1 MQIEQMLSIE
11 EYQKKAWETALETAK
26 NPAYMV
32 ANLTSEAGEVAGKYA
47 KWIRDGV
54 LDEEGLQ
61 KEMGDVFWQ
70 LAGLSTV
77 MGWSLA
83 DIASKNLQKLAKRVE
98 NNTVGGSGDD
108 R

>member
-1 MQIEQMLSIE
+1 LIDFE

-32 ANLTSEAGEVAGKYA
+32 SNLASEAGEVAGKYA
-47 KWIRDGV
+47 KWVRDGI

-61 KEMGDVFWQ
+61 KEMGDVLWQ
-70 LAGLSTV
+70 VAGLATV
-77 MGWSLA
+77 MGWSLS
-83 DIASKNLQKLAKRVE
+83 DLASKNLQKLADRQARM
-98 NNTVGGSGDD
+98 TLSGSGDN

>member
-1 MQIEQMLSIE
+1 MLLDD
-11 EYQKKAWETALETAK
+11 YQELAFKTALETAK

-54 LDEEGLQ
+54 LDEAGMQ
-61 KEMGDVFWQ
+61 KEVGDVLWQ
-70 LAGLSTV
+70 IAGLATV

-83 DIASKNLQKLAKRVE
+83 NLASQNLRKLAERQAK
-98 NNTVGGSGDD
+98 NTLTGSGDE

>member
-1 MQIEQMLSIE
+1 MLIED
-11 EYQKKAWETALETAK
+11 YQELAWKTALESAK

-54 LDEEGLQ
+54 LDEAGMQ
-61 KEMGDVFWQ
+61 KEVGDVLWQ
-70 LAGLSTV
+70 IAGLSTV

-83 DIASKNLQKLAKRVE
+83 DLASKNLQKLAQRQE
-98 NNTVGGSGDD
+98 NNTLKGSGDD

>member
-1 MQIEQMLSIE
+1 MLFE
-11 EYQKKAWETALETAK
+11 EYQDLAFKTALETAK
-26 NPAYMV
+26 NPAYMI

-54 LDEEGLQ
+54 LDEVGMQ
-61 KEMGDVFWQ
+61 KEVGDVLWQ
-70 LAGLSTV
+70 IAGLSTV

-83 DIASKNLQKLAKRVE
+83 DIASQNLRKLAERQA
-98 NNTVGGSGDD
+98 NNTLKGSGDE

>member
-1 MQIEQMLSIE
+1 MLIE
-11 EYQKKAWETALETAK
+11 EYQELAFKTALETAK

-32 ANLTSEAGEVAGKYA
+32 SNLTSEAGEVAGKYA

-54 LDEEGLQ
+54 LDEAGMQ
-61 KEMGDVFWQ
+61 KEIGDVFWQ
-70 LAGLSTV
+70 IAGLSTV

-83 DIASKNLQKLAKRVE
+83 DIASQNLKKLAQRQI
-98 NNTVGGSGDD
+98 NNTLSGSGDS

>member
-1 MQIEQMLSIE
+1 MLIED
-11 EYQKKAWETALETAK
+11 YQELAWKTALESAK

-54 LDEEGLQ
+54 LDEAGMQ
-61 KEMGDVFWQ
+61 KEVGDVLWQ

-83 DIASKNLQKLAKRVE
+83 DLASQNLRKLAQRQI
-98 NNTVGGSGDD
+98 NNSIGGNGDE

>member
-1 MQIEQMLSIE
+1 MLLN
-11 EYQKKAWETALETAK
+11 EYQEQAWKTALESAK

-54 LDEEGLQ
+54 LDEVGMQ
-61 KEMGDVFWQ
+61 KEVGDVLWQ
-70 LAGLSTV
+70 IAGLSTV

-83 DIASKNLQKLAKRVE
+83 DLASKNLQKLTARQM
-98 NNTVGGSGDD
+98 NNTLSGEGDE

>member
-1 MQIEQMLSIE
+1 MLME
-11 EYQKKAWETALETAK
+11 DYQELAFKTALETAK

-54 LDEEGLQ
+54 LDEAGMQ
-61 KEMGDVFWQ
+61 KEVGDVLWQ
-70 LAGLSTV
+70 IAGLSTV

-83 DIASKNLQKLAKRVE
+83 DLASQNLRKLAERQAK
-98 NNTVGGSGDD
+98 NTLTGSGDN

>member
-1 MQIEQMLSIE
+1 MLIE
-11 EYQKKAWETALETAK
+11 EYQELAFKTALETAK

-32 ANLTSEAGEVAGKYA
+32 SNLTSEAGEVAGKYA

-54 LDEEGLQ
+54 LDEAGMQ
-61 KEMGDVFWQ
+61 KEIGDVFWQ
-70 LAGLSTV
+70 IAGLATV

-83 DIASKNLQKLAKRVE
+83 DIASQNLKKLAERQV
-98 NNTVGGSGDD
+98 NNTLKGSGDE

>member
-1 MQIEQMLSIE
+1 MLFE
-11 EYQKKAWETALETAK
+11 EYQQEAWKTALESAK

-54 LDEEGLQ
+54 LDEAGMQ
-61 KEMGDVFWQ
+61 KEAGDVLWQ
-70 LAGLSTV
+70 IAGLSTV

-83 DIASKNLQKLAKRVE
+83 DIASQNLKKLAARQM
-98 NNTVGGSGDD
+98 NNTLSGEGDE

>member
-1 MQIEQMLSIE
+1 MLME
-11 EYQKKAWETALETAK
+11 DYQELAWKTALESAK

-54 LDEEGLQ
+54 LDEAGMQ
-61 KEMGDVFWQ
+61 KEVGDVLWQ
-70 LAGLSTV
+70 IAGLSTV

-83 DIASKNLQKLAKRVE
+83 DVASQNLRKLAQRQI
-98 NNTVGGSGDD
+98 NNSIGGNGDE

>member
-1 MQIEQMLSIE
+1 MLME
-11 EYQKKAWETALETAK
+11 DYQELAWKTALETAK

-54 LDEEGLQ
+54 LDEAGMQ
-61 KEMGDVFWQ
+61 KEVGDVLWQ
-70 LAGLSTV
+70 IAGLSTV

-83 DIASKNLQKLAKRVE
+83 DLASQNLRKLAQRQT
-98 NNTVGGSGDD
+98 NNTLMGEGDY

>member
-1 MQIEQMLSIE
+1 MLIE
-11 EYQKKAWETALETAK
+11 EYQELAFKTALETAK

-54 LDEEGLQ
+54 LDEEGMK
-61 KEMGDVFWQ
+61 KEVGDVLWQ
-70 LAGLSTV
+70 IAGLSTV

-83 DIASKNLQKLAKRVE
+83 DLASKNLQKLAARQI
-98 NNTVGGSGDD
+98 NNTLKGSGDE

>member
-1 MQIEQMLSIE
+1 MLIE
-11 EYQKKAWETALETAK
+11 EYQQQAWKTALETAK

-54 LDEEGLQ
+54 LDEDGLQ

-77 MGWSLA
+77 MGWSLS
-83 DIASKNLQKLAKRVE
+83 DIACKNLKKLADRQSRL
-98 NNTVGGSGDD
+98 TLGGSGDD

>member
-1 MQIEQMLSIE
+1 MLFE
-11 EYQKKAWETALETAK
+11 EYQDLAFKTALESAK
-26 NPAYMV
+26 NPAYMI

-54 LDEEGLQ
+54 LDEVGMQ
-61 KEMGDVFWQ
+61 KEVGDVLWQ
-70 LAGLSTV
+70 IAGLSTV

-83 DIASKNLQKLAKRVE
+83 DIASQNLRKLAERQA
-98 NNTVGGSGDD
+98 NNTLKGSGDE

>member
-1 MQIEQMLSIE
+1 MLFE
-11 EYQKKAWETALETAK
+11 EYQDLAFKTALESAK

-54 LDEEGLQ
+54 LDEVGMQ
-61 KEMGDVFWQ
+61 KEVGDVLWQ
-70 LAGLSTV
+70 IAGLSTV

-83 DIASKNLQKLAKRVE
+83 DIASQNLKKLAARQT
-98 NNTVGGSGDD
+98 NNTLMGEGDT

>member
-1 MQIEQMLSIE
+1 MTLN
-11 EYQKKAWETALETAK
+11 EYQELAFNTAMESAK
-26 NPAYMV
+26 NPAYMI

-54 LDEEGLQ
+54 LDEVGMQ
-61 KEMGDVFWQ
+61 KEAGDVLWQ
-70 LAGLSTV
+70 IAGLSTV

-83 DIASKNLQKLAKRVE
+83 DVASQNLRKLAERQA
-98 NNTVGGSGDD
+98 NNTLKGSGDD